1 MKRES
6 RKRTHKRRGGG
17 NILAYPSANIHRVNN
32 LAYTGEG
39 QKGGTGGILY
49 YPKSNPPLLER
60 GLGFIPGS
68 IMKGGDCGCSS
79 SKWFGGGRRKM
90 THKKRR
96 NHRRSL
102 KGGYVNYA
110 GYPNGL
116 VGSTWTANP
125 ETWPGVNGLGNNL
138 AFNQYK
144 VDPQTAMVQT
154 NSNYPHNGATTNNL
168 VIRGGK
174 RERRTKKRIRFRKGG
189 ASILPQPITNLSNN
203 IQYNTESIYNRL
215 NGIPA
220 PVNPNPWKDQLVLK

>member
-6 RKRTHKRRGGG
+6 RKRSHKRSYKRGGG
-17 NILAYPSANIHRVNN
+17 NILAYPSSNLCRVNN
-32 LAYTGEG
+32 LAYTGES
-39 QKGGTGGILY
+39 QKGGTGGIIY

-68 IMKGGDCGCSS
+68 IMKGGGCGC
-79 SKWFGGGRRKM
+79 SKWFGGRKM

-96 NHRRSL
+96 SLSL

-125 ETWPGVNGLGNNL
+125 ETWPGVNGPGNNL

-174 RERRTKKRIRFRKGG
+174 RGKRTKKTRRIRFRKGG
-189 ASILPQPITNLSNN
+189 SSILPQPITNLANN

-220 PVNPNPWKDQLVLK
+220 PVNPNPWKDQLI

>member
-6 RKRTHKRRGGG
+6 RKRTYKRSYKRGGG
-17 NILAYPSANIHRVNN
+17 DILAYPSSNIHRVNN
-32 LAYTGEG
+32 LAYTGES
-39 QKGGTGGILY
+39 QKGGTRGIIY
-49 YPKSNPPLLER
+49 YPKSNPPFLEK

-68 IMKGGDCGCSS
+68 MMKGGSCGC
-79 SKWFGGGRRKM
+79 SKWFGFGGRRKR
-90 THKKRR
+90 THKKRYS
-96 NHRRSL
+96 RRL

-116 VGSTWTANP
+116 VGSTWTGNP
-125 ETWPGVNGLGNNL
+125 ETWPGVNGPGNNL

-144 VDPQTAMVQT
+144 VVPQTAMVQT
-154 NSNYPHNGATTNNL
+154 NSNYPHNGANTNNL

-174 RERRTKKRIRFRKGG
+174 REKQGKRTKKRKGG
-189 ASILPQPITNLSNN
+189 ASIVPQPISNLGNN

-220 PVNPNPWKDQLVLK
+220 PVNPNPWKDQL